1 MISSG
6 IKTVLVGILLIVLY
20 SGYWV
25 ATFAVYYITDK
36 PVPVTVLDTVMYA
49 FFWIGVALVAV
60 GIVIVIVGVTIEAV
74 TTYKVLRKR

>member
-6 IKTVLVGILLIVLY
+6 IKTVLVGLLLIVVY

-36 PVPVTVLDTVMYA
+36 PVPVTVLDTVMYVL
-49 FFWIGVALVAV
+49 FWVGVALVAV
-60 GIVIVIVGVTIEAV
+60 GIVIVIAGVAVEAI
-74 TTYKVLRKR
+74 TTYKMLRKR